1 MCLFTR
7 ELLIFL
13 AEFVGSD
20 RSISAVDLVG
30 LFQSLFGQS
39 VASHGGTV
47 RQSVRFQGEI
57 QQKRLLNRK
66 LESAWTI
73 RFNAQQSLSCL
84 QFLLMVPVACIR
96 LALLIPTFILL
107 FATSFFFY
115 YLKLITRPS
124 NYHEVKRYFCSVP
137 MFFMNL
143 TFFILGVRVKP
154 AFDYSK

>member
-1 MCLFTR
+1 
-7 ELLIFL
+7 
-13 AEFVGSD
+13 
-20 RSISAVDLVG
+20 
-30 LFQSLFGQS
+30 
-39 VASHGGTV
+39 
-47 RQSVRFQGEI
+47 
-57 QQKRLLNRK
+57 
-66 LESAWTI
+66 
-73 RFNAQQSLSCL
+73 
-84 QFLLMVPVACIR
+84 MVPVACIR

-154 AFDYSK
+154 VFDYSK